1 MIQYPYETPAIRV
14 EQPLGVYYVISL
26 PARLLLQVA
35 YSDVLTAEATND
47 PERPYRLEGNQR
59 EPQQKRLTQIG
70 AYIDREDAAFP
81 NSIILAANVRPETG
95 LIEED
100 AEEEAELSDLP
111 GATKEEQTSQPKGA
125 SRRWRIEERHDG
137 CHTMIIPTA
146 GKLAAIIDGQH
157 RLYGFTQIKQLE
169 RLDMELVCS
178 VYLDLPKPFQ
188 AQLFAT
194 VNSNQKRV
202 DKSLTYELFGYNV
215 DDEEPS
221 YWAPDKLAV
230 FLTRRLGA
238 DPASPLKDRIVIA
251 PRKDEILRASQAEGD
266 WKISTAVIV
275 DGILRLLTSNPKS
288 DANFMLTPFRRK
300 RNFLNDTRARR
311 DRSPLREAF
320 IAGQDAVIYQLILNY
335 LSACQ
340 DVFWERPQPGSFIF
354 RTVGV
359 QALFDILRLL
369 AGEAYRGRDI
379 SREWFLQR
387 IEAAGEIDFSED
399 KFRNASGSGRSVIRR
414 AIEEAAGLVRAP
426 AQSDA

>member
-1 MIQYPYETPAIRV
+1 MVQYPYETPAIRV
-14 EQPLGVYYVISL
+14 DQPLGVYYVISL
-26 PARLLLQVA
+26 PARLLLQAA
-35 YSDVLTAEATND
+35 YSDVLTAQATDD

-70 AYIDREDAAFP
+70 AYIDREDSAFP
-81 NSIILAANVRPETG
+81 NSIILAANIRPETG

-100 AEEEAELSDLP
+100 AEEEFELANLP
-111 GATKEEQTSQPKGA
+111 GASKEEQPQHTNRA
-125 SRRWRIEERHDG
+125 SRRWRVEERDDG
-137 CHTMIIPTA
+137 CHRMIIPTA
-146 GKLAAIIDGQH
+146 DKLAAIIDGQH

-215 DDEEPS
+215 DDEEPA

-238 DPASPLKDRIVIA
+238 DPKSPLKDRIVIA
-251 PRKDEILRASQAEGD
+251 PRKDEILRASQAEAD

-275 DGILRLLTSNPKS
+275 DGILRLFTSNPKS
-288 DANFMLTPFRRK
+288 DANFMLTPLRRK
-300 RNFLNDTRARR
+300 RQSLSDARARR

-320 IAGQDAVIYQLILNY
+320 IAGQDAVIYQLVLNY
-335 LSACQ
+335 LTACQ
-340 DVFWERPQPGSFIF
+340 EVFWKAPQPGSFIF

-359 QALFDILRLL
+359 QALFDVLRLL
-369 AGEAYRGRDI
+369 AGEAYEVRDI
-379 SREWFLQR
+379 SCEWFLQR
-387 IEAAGEIDFSED
+387 IKGAEGVDFSED
-399 KFRNASGSGRSVIRR
+399 RFRNASGSGRSVIRR
-414 AIEEAAGLVRAP
+414 AIEEAAGLARTRA
-426 AQSDA
+426 